1 MNGTVLERASHDY
14 AVEVIKTASNPVEFV
29 VQSLVEDSLENSD
42 TGITILLITVVCSFA
57 MSYSVGLLHNQIK
70 DIYMIISTI
79 RPRRF
84 FQ

>member
-57 MSYSVGLLHNQIK
+57 MSYSVGQLHNHN
-70 DIYMIISTI
+70 I
-79 RPRRF
+79 RDRYDH
-84 FQ
+84 